1 MKLDRIKEMAKS
13 RGRSLSWICTQLG
26 VNRVYFIDIERSGRN
41 IPADKLEVIASCL
54 DTTAEY
60 LAHETDDPSPKEK
73 DPIQAL
79 DEVESAVIEILR
91 GMTVQEKL
99 DLIGYLKG
107 KK

>member
-1 MKLDRIKEMAKS
+1 MQTDRIRARAKEC
-13 RGRSLSWICTQLG
+13 GRSLSYLCRVLG
-26 VNRVYFIDIERSGRN
+26 VAPVYFIDIEKQNRT
-41 IPADKLEVIASCL
+41 IPRDKLDIIATEL
-54 DTTAEY
+54 NTTAEY

-99 DLIGYLKG
+99 DLIAYLKG